1 MTHPKSPREAP
12 GAVHPLFIRVEEYG
26 DTPIIFPGR
35 RKNAFLQSLLPN
47 IDDKQN
53 EEIIN
58 NLWDLMIDDDY
69 TFVHKWQVGDVAVMD
84 NRVLLHYREPFPET
98 EIRTMWRTQTVGKK
112 LISAFENRVSPS
124 ASRL

>member
-1 MTHPKSPREAP
+1 MPFLLILSCLAP
-12 GAVHPLFIRVEEYG
+12 ALNHYFRHLRICAGYSE
-26 DTPIIFPGR
+26 
-35 RKNAFLQSLLPN
+35 QPN
-47 IDDKQN
+47 N
-53 EEIIN
+53 EEIMN
-58 NLWDLMIDDDY
+58 NLWDLMIDDEY

-112 LISAFENRVSPS
+112 LISAFENRVSSS